1 MSSPST
7 PPLAPPSNDSD
18 LVIGSE
24 TLMFAALLILSVL
37 GAYVVIRLRFSILPE
52 SSVAILLGAAF
63 GAVLRAFPEAQAHE
77 WWSFQPE
84 VFFYALLPPIIFEA
98 GYTLKRRLFLANLSP
113 ILLFAVLGTV
123 IATFALGG
131 LLIGV
136 SQLGWLQVEVTPGEA
151 MVFGALISAVD
162 PVATLS
168 VLSSAEVNADPML
181 VSILFGESV
190 LNDAIAIV
198 LFQTLT
204 QSSDGMPDSA
214 ADALAMVGRFA
225 EMSICSTL
233 LGVAVALLLSL
244 LLRHTQFYQ
253 QAVHLEISLT
263 LGAAYVSYV
272 GAEALGLSGVLSLFF
287 CGAVLGHYNF
297 YNLSSQGKVAT
308 LHLSKV
314 FAFLCET
321 LVFAYIGISLFDQR
335 GWEDCDWQFV
345 AVAAVGCQLARALN
359 IFPLS
364 WILNCV
370 RTPKVPWK
378 FQLVLWWSGLRGA
391 MAFALALNFPGP
403 PESQARARVTSAT
416 IVIVLVTTLGLGGLV
431 APLVRLLGVNAPEG
445 TGDGGSSATLAAAPS
460 DVSTAAGQPLM
471 SEAPFGSGLGSA
483 LLGSAAG
490 SARWKSELNKARDS
504 KLRRMWRYV
513 DRRCLQRWFG
523 GAARRPAGAAR
534 SPAGAA
540 RAGTPDAG
548 ILALGGGGGSY
559 LAAARSWLERAASGE
574 LERDGRLS
582 ADDDDELTRETADE
596 LFWLAR
602 MASNDPFVVPP
613 ARDRDRLG
621 TDPAANDAVHQALL
635 RENTRE

>member
-335 GWEDCDWQFV
+335 VWEDCDWQFV

-445 TGDGGSSATLAAAPS
+445 TGDGGSSATLAAARS

-471 SEAPFGSGLGSA
+471 SEAPFG
-483 LLGSAAG
+483 
-490 SARWKSELNKARDS
+490 W
-504 KLRRMWRYV
+504 
-513 DRRCLQRWFG
+513 
-523 GAARRPAGAAR
+523 
-534 SPAGAA
+534 
-540 RAGTPDAG
+540 
-548 ILALGGGGGSY
+548 
-559 LAAARSWLERAASGE
+559 
-574 LERDGRLS
+574 
-582 ADDDDELTRETADE
+582 
-596 LFWLAR
+596 
-602 MASNDPFVVPP
+602 
-613 ARDRDRLG
+613 
-621 TDPAANDAVHQALL
+621 
-635 RENTRE
+635 

>member
-7 PPLAPPSNDSD
+7 PPLAPANDSD

-24 TLMFAALLILSVL
+24 TLMFSALLILSVL

-181 VSILFGESV
+181 VSILFGERAQRRDRDRALPNAHAV
-190 LNDAIAIV
+190 V
-198 LFQTLT
+198 RRMLT
-204 QSSDGMPDSA
+204 RPPTPSRWSA
-214 ADALAMVGRFA
+214 ASPRCRSARR
-225 EMSICSTL
+225 CS
-233 LGVAVALLLSL
+233 ASPSPSSSRCCCA
-244 LLRHTQFYQ
+244 TQFYQ

-263 LGAAYVSYV
+263 LGGVRLYV
-272 GAEALGLSGVLSLFF
+272 GAEALGLRRALALLLRRRAGALQLLQPVEPGEGGDASPLEGLRLSLRD
-287 CGAVLGHYNF
+287 
-297 YNLSSQGKVAT
+297 
-308 LHLSKV
+308 
-314 FAFLCET
+314 

-335 GWEDCDWQFV
+335 VWEDCDWQFV

-431 APLVRLLGVNAPEG
+431 AR
-445 TGDGGSSATLAAAPS
+445 SSASSASTRRRAL
-460 DVSTAAGQPLM
+460 VTAARLPPSPQ
-471 SEAPFGSGLGSA
+471 
-483 LLGSAAG
+483 
-490 SARWKSELNKARDS
+490 
-504 KLRRMWRYV
+504 RRRTS
-513 DRRCLQRWFG
+513 RRRKVS
-523 GAARRPAGAAR
+523 R
-534 SPAGAA
+534 
-540 RAGTPDAG
+540 
-548 ILALGGGGGSY
+548 
-559 LAAARSWLERAASGE
+559 
-574 LERDGRLS
+574 
-582 ADDDDELTRETADE
+582 
-596 LFWLAR
+596 
-602 MASNDPFVVPP
+602 
-613 ARDRDRLG
+613 
-621 TDPAANDAVHQALL
+621 
-635 RENTRE
+635 